1 MVKPLGSL
9 LRSKLSCIIYV
20 RDHIFFRCDRIFN
33 MKTFSSEDIH
43 LAHFGLP
50 VGLLESLTDHQIT
63 IVFQPTA
70 CASPAGTKTNR
81 RSDDRL
87 GTLEVQ
93 LAVQSVPNGCPHWKM
108 TSC

>member
-1 MVKPLGSL
+1 M
-9 LRSKLSCIIYV
+9 
-20 RDHIFFRCDRIFN
+20 
-33 MKTFSSEDIH
+33 
-43 LAHFGLP
+43 AHFGLP

-70 CASPAGTKTNR
+70 CASPAGTKTNW

-87 GTLEVQ
+87 GTLEFQ

-108 TSC
+108 SSCEIFNHICKKNMTPKTHISNYTFFEVLALSVEPM